1 MIFAGILLVVLTV
14 VIGVVCVSVILSNRQ
29 VSESDTAESQV
40 KDERSRTNKRP
51 GESTGYSRLPK
62 K

>member
-14 VIGVVCVSVILSNRQ
+14 MIGVVCVSVILSNRQ
-29 VSESDTAESQV
+29 VSKSDTESQV

>member
-1 MIFAGILLVVLTV
+1 MIIAGILFTILTV
-14 VIGVVCVSVILSNRQ
+14 ILGVMCVSVILSNRQ

-51 GESTGYSRLPK
+51 GESTGYSRLHEK
-62 K
+62 

>member
-1 MIFAGILLVVLTV
+1 MIIAGILFTILTV
-14 VIGVVCVSVILSNRQ
+14 ILGVMCVSVILSIRQ
-29 VSESDTAESQV
+29 VSESDTESQV

>member
-1 MIFAGILLVVLTV
+1 MIFAEILLVVLTV
-14 VIGVVCVSVILSNRQ
+14 MIGVVCVSVILSNRQ
-29 VSESDTAESQV
+29 VSESDTESQV

-51 GESTGYSRLPK
+51 GESTVYSRLPK

>member
-14 VIGVVCVSVILSNRQ
+14 MIGVVCVSVILSNRQ
-29 VSESDTAESQV
+29 VSDTESQV
-40 KDERSRTNKRP
+40 KDERSRTNQGP

>member
-14 VIGVVCVSVILSNRQ
+14 ILGVMCVSVILSNRQ
-29 VSESDTAESQV
+29 VSESDTESQV

>member
-1 MIFAGILLVVLTV
+1 MIFAEILLVVLTV
-14 VIGVVCVSVILSNRQ
+14 MIGVVCVSVILSNRQ
-29 VSESDTAESQV
+29 VSESDTESQV

-51 GESTGYSRLPK
+51 VESTGYSRLPK

>member
-14 VIGVVCVSVILSNRQ
+14 MIGVVCVSVILSNRQ
-29 VSESDTAESQV
+29 VSESDTESQV

-51 GESTGYSRLPK
+51 GKSTGYSRLPK

>member
-1 MIFAGILLVVLTV
+1 MIIAGILFTILTV
-14 VIGVVCVSVILSNRQ
+14 ILGVMCVSVILSNRQ
-29 VSESDTAESQV
+29 VSESDTESQV

-51 GESTGYSRLPK
+51 GKSTGYSRLPK

>member
-1 MIFAGILLVVLTV
+1 MIFAEILLVVLTV
-14 VIGVVCVSVILSNRQ
+14 MIGVVCVSVILSIRQ
-29 VSESDTAESQV
+29 VSESDTESQV

>member
-14 VIGVVCVSVILSNRQ
+14 MIGVVCVSVILSNRQ
-29 VSESDTAESQV
+29 VSESDTESQV

>member
-1 MIFAGILLVVLTV
+1 MIFAGILLVVLTI

-29 VSESDTAESQV
+29 VSEFDTESQV

>member
-1 MIFAGILLVVLTV
+1 MIFAEILLVVITV
-14 VIGVVCVSVILSNRQ
+14 MIGVVCVSVILSNRQ
-29 VSESDTAESQV
+29 VSESDTESQV

>member
-14 VIGVVCVSVILSNRQ
+14 MIGVVCVSVILSNRQ
-29 VSESDTAESQV
+29 VSEFDTESQV

>member
-29 VSESDTAESQV
+29 VSESDTESQV
-40 KDERSRTNKRP
+40 KNERSRTNQGP
-51 GESTGYSRLPK
+51 GESTGHSRLFK

>member
-1 MIFAGILLVVLTV
+1 MIFAEILLVVLTV
-14 VIGVVCVSVILSNRQ
+14 MIGVVCVSVILSNRQ
-29 VSESDTAESQV
+29 VSESDTESQV

>member
-29 VSESDTAESQV
+29 VSESDTESQV

>member
-1 MIFAGILLVVLTV
+1 MIVGGILFAILTV
-14 VIGVVCVSVILSNRQ
+14 ILGVMCVSVILTNRQ
-29 VSESDTAESQV
+29 VSDSDTESQV

>member
-14 VIGVVCVSVILSNRQ
+14 MIGVVCVSVILSNRQ
-29 VSESDTAESQV
+29 VSESDTESQV
-40 KDERSRTNKRP
+40 KDERSRTNKRL
-51 GESTGYSRLPK
+51 GKSTGYSRLPK

>member
-29 VSESDTAESQV
+29 VSEFDTESQV

>member
-1 MIFAGILLVVLTV
+1 MIFAEILLVVPTV
-14 VIGVVCVSVILSNRQ
+14 MIGVVCVSVILSNRQ
-29 VSESDTAESQV
+29 VSESDTESQV